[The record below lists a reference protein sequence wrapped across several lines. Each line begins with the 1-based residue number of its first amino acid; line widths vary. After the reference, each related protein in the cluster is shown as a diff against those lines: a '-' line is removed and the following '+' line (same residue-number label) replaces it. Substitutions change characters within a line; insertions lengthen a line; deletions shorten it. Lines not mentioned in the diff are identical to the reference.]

1 MSITNEVYGR
11 TFGVNNVKRIG
22 NVCYFHVFFN
32 RANINIPTGKIIT
45 FPVKADGRADFYGYA
60 ADEGSANYGIRFLY
74 MLDNSNELTLADVAV
89 GSGYFLAV
97 SGSFV
102 CKD

>member
-11 TFGVNNVKRIG
+11 TLGVNNVKRIG
-22 NVCYFHVFFN
+22 NVCYFHIFIN
-32 RANINIPTGKIIT
+32 KANVNIPTGKIIT

-60 ADEGSANYGIRFLY
+60 GDGSNDYGIRFLY
-74 MLDNSNELTLADVAV
+74 MLDNSNELNLADVAV
-89 GSGYFLAV
+89 GSGLFLAI

-102 CKD
+102 CKDA